1 MAKRKMYVGERPYED
16 DSRLG
21 RITTKVR
28 TIAVPQ
34 MGENP
39 PFAVVQAS
47 GYNTRDPHAVDEA
60 KKLRRALLEF
70 EAEIYRV
77 PEGQRW
83 CSHGHWSLKTN
94 FSPKADNHDGLHS
107 ICKTCRAEMGKDK
120 YAEKIMQAYDRPVR
134 AYKRKAA

>member
-1 MAKRKMYVGERPYED
+1 MAKRKMFVGERPYED

-39 PFAVVQAS
+39 PFAIVQSS

-60 KKLRRALLEF
+60 RKLRKALLDF
-70 EAEIYRV
+70 EPEIYRT

-83 CSHGHWSLKTN
+83 CSHGHWAQQHN
-94 FSPKADNHDGLHS
+94 FSPKQDTSDKIDT
-107 ICKTCRAEMGKDK
+107 ICRTCRNEQKRWA
-120 YAEKIMQAYDRPVR
+120 YAEKIKAEEGRDVR
-134 AYKRKAA
+134 SYKRAA